1 MDENFVNYLNFLD
14 KKLKSFFEKQK
25 PYIFCKKGCAKCCK
39 QAHFPYSEAEFK
51 YLILGLKK
59 LPKDKQETIEKNIKK
74 TIKDKLNHKE
84 DNYRYNCP
92 FLLNDECSV
101 YDYRGIICRSFG
113 LMYRDEKG
121 ALKVP
126 FCALQGQNY
135 SNVLK
140 DKKLSMEEFKKT
152 GLKQK
157 PLTFSVDYKFLTD
170 DDFAKGFKFSFGEIK
185 QLIDWLIA
193 FYK

>member
-1 MDENFVNYLNFLD
+1 
-14 KKLKSFFEKQK
+14 
-25 PYIFCKKGCAKCCK
+25 
-39 QAHFPYSEAEFK
+39 
-51 YLILGLKK
+51 
-59 LPKDKQETIEKNIKK
+59 
-74 TIKDKLNHKE
+74 
-84 DNYRYNCP
+84 
-92 FLLNDECSV
+92 
-101 YDYRGIICRSFG
+101 
-113 LMYRDEKG
+113 MYRDDKG

>member
-1 MDENFVNYLNFLD
+1 MD

-51 YLILGLKK
+51 YLIFGLKK

-113 LMYRDEKG
+113 LMYRDDKG